1 MAKVHFAPF
10 SAIKYIG
17 SKAKVFNTSLARPK
31 PTLKRGDIVIVDK
44 KTAFNLVHKGFGEF
58 ADVTEIEFVKGDAQA
73 AQDMEAM
80 AEKCKAF
87 EDENNSLF
95 SRLADATGEITKLK
109 EELLLALSPL
119 ADEDTLLDDVEP
131 QEKK

>member
-10 SAIKYIG
+10 SAIKYVG

-31 PTLKRGDIVIVDK
+31 PTLKKGDIVIVDK

-58 ADVTEIEFVKGDAQA
+58 SDVTEIEFIKGDVQA

-95 SRLADATGEITKLK
+95 AKLADATGEITKLK
-109 EELLLALSPL
+109 EELLVALSAL
-119 ADEDTLLDDVEP
+119 SQDDG
-131 QEKK
+131 K